1 MADWV
6 WQEEVTAARTV
17 PGETHPQPLVQ
28 ARETDTDQQNL
39 QAIVARLQ
47 REARADARLKGRL
60 LEADLNQLVD
70 QHVRV
75 LWAES
80 RVTAYVPLLAMR
92 RIYEELDLAGGAV
105 PPGEDA

>member
-1 MADWV
+1 MANGV
-6 WQEEVTAARTV
+6 WQEEETASKAI
-17 PGETHPQPLVQ
+17 PAETHTQPLAQ
-28 ARETDTDQQNL
+28 ARETDTDQANL

-60 LEADLNQLVD
+60 LETDLNQLVD
-70 QHVRV
+70 QHVRL

-92 RIYEELDLAGGAV
+92 RIYEELDLAGGTV
-105 PPGEDA
+105 PAGEDG